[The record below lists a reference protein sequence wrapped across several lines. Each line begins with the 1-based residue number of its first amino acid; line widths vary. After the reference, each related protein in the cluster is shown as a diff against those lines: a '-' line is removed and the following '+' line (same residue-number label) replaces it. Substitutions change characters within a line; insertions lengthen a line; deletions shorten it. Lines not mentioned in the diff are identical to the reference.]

1 MTERPR
7 WKDRDIEEDREEQC
21 VDTCPLHSTGPLHS
35 FYALIY
41 ATVSNVRFVNQQRQA
56 SL

>member
-41 ATVSNVRFVNQQRQA
+41 ATVSNVRFVNQRRQA